1 MSKAPATSCECLPH
15 CDPENPP
22 LKILARF
29 APLQMA
35 KEGQEDFLND
45 FLAVMH
51 GQAKRKYVTQQ

>member
-1 MSKAPATSCECLPH
+1 
-15 CDPENPP
+15 
-22 LKILARF
+22 
-29 APLQMA
+29 MA